1 MTKPRAKKTP
11 PATPSTGAG
20 AEAAEGMKA
29 VSGTRGGEPSRSTSG
44 EVRKPAKPHA
54 EKLSHPGT
62 EPLEERHTEHESGYG
77 GKKDAPRVSSDQREK
92 VDGDGSL
99 RSESKKR

>member
-1 MTKPRAKKTP
+1 MTKPSRKKSP
-11 PATPSTGAG
+11 PASSSTGAG

-44 EVRKPAKPHA
+44 EVAPPAKPHA
-54 EKLSHPGT
+54 EKLAHPGT

-77 GKKDAPRVSSDQREK
+77 GKKGAPRVSSDEREK
-92 VDGDGSL
+92 VDRDGSL
-99 RSESKKR
+99 RSASKKR